1 MKRVVVISVFVI
13 VAAIFSTLSFAG
25 QTENNQIVC
34 DVTINSGHKING
46 YKYLCME
53 NQGNQ
58 YDLEDKFNTFFA
70 RIGFTILTKE
80 EEVLLNDTE
89 RQYVLYGTYVCQAAI
104 NAASNL
110 TLTLRDKDEKIIFST
125 TKEGMCFASLKCD
138 FNRASDKI
146 IQQILSLNYSFD
158 PTLNKDKEYTSDG
171 ALQELERWK
180 RKLDLQII
188 TQEEYDKKKE
198 ELMKYID

>member
-1 MKRVVVISVFVI
+1 MKRIVLLGVFVI
-13 VAAIFSTLSFAG
+13 MAAAFSSFSFAG
-25 QTENNQIVC
+25 QNDSPQID
-34 DVTINSGHKING
+34 DVTHQING
-46 YKYLCME
+46 YKYLCMA

-58 YDLEDKFNTFFA
+58 YDLEDKFNAFFA
-70 RIGFTILTKE
+70 TIGFTILTQEKIAY
-80 EEVLLNDTE
+80 LIDTE
-89 RQYVLYGTYVCQAAI
+89 KQYVLYGTYVCQPAI

-110 TLTLRDKDEKIIFST
+110 TLTLRDKDGKIVFSSS
-125 TKEGMCFASLKCD
+125 KEGMCVASLKCD

-146 IQQILSLNYSFD
+146 IQQISSLNYYFN
-158 PTLNKDKEYTSDG
+158 PTVVQEKRYTSDD

-188 TQEEYDKKKE
+188 TQEEYDNKKA

>member
-1 MKRVVVISVFVI
+1 MKRIVVLGVFVI
-13 VAAIFSTLSFAG
+13 AAAIFSSFSFAS
-25 QTENNQIVC
+25 QNEISQVD
-34 DVTINSGHKING
+34 DVTHAING

-58 YDLEDKFNTFFA
+58 YDLEDKFNAFFA
-70 RIGFTILTKE
+70 TIGFTILTQDRVVYLSDVEK
-80 EEVLLNDTE
+80 
-89 RQYVLYGTYVCQAAI
+89 QYVLYGTYVCQPAI

-110 TLTLRDKDEKIIFST
+110 TLTLRDKDGKIIFSSS
-125 TKEGMCFASLKCD
+125 KEGMCVASLKCD

-146 IQQILSLNYSFD
+146 IQQISSLNYYFK
-158 PTLNKDKEYTSDG
+158 PTPINEKRYTSDE

-188 TQEEYDKKKE
+188 TQEEYDQKKA